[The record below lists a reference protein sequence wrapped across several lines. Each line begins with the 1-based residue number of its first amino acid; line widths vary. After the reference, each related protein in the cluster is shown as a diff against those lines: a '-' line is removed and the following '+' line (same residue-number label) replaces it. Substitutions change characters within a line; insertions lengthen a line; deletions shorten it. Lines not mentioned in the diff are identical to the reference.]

1 MRNSN
6 LTRLSALALSGATLM
21 TGTSAAAEMTVQD
34 IKDGYKANAALTQF
48 YRWFQFY
55 ERPAGGIENALDIL
69 AEDIY
74 VKSSLGEANGQ
85 DEYKARVE
93 SLPTTWKNSHKI
105 NSVDVEIDETG
116 SISLTADVTYQNI
129 GAGPEG
135 VIGQAELSYGVTFGG
150 TSETLPKLAKV
161 EISNTSQSVAETY
174 HDAYPENRV
183 RSLVHRWLTIIE
195 DPSRNP
201 EPFKEIIAD
210 NPEINFSSGLIQ
222 DYEGLAVWLA
232 GPGSQ
237 VAASTHL
244 IEDLTVSEIDDGN
257 WQTVMVFDWAGLL
270 PDGTEL
276 VAKTQHTWVVENDVT
291 ERFARVKK
299 VDVEVLEPFR
309 PKQ

>member
-1 MRNSN
+1 MRN
-6 LTRLSALALSGATLM
+6 LILPRLSALALSGATLLS
-21 TGTSAAAEMTVQD
+21 GTSAAAEMTVQD

-55 ERPAGGIENALDIL
+55 ERPDGGIENALDIL
-69 AEDIY
+69 AEDIF
-74 VKSSLGEANGQ
+74 VKSTLGEANGK
-85 DEYKARVE
+85 DEYQARVE

-105 NSVDVEIDETG
+105 NSVDVEIDNAG
-116 SISLTADVTYQNI
+116 SVSLTADVTYQNI

-135 VIGQAELSYGVTFGG
+135 VIGQAELSYAMTFDVS
-150 TSETLPKLAKV
+150 SEAFPKLAKV
-161 EISNTSQSVAETY
+161 EISNASQGVAEAY
-174 HDAYPENRV
+174 YDAYPENRV
-183 RSLVHRWLTIIE
+183 RSLVHHWLTIIE

-201 EPFKEIIAD
+201 EPFKEILAE

-222 DYEGLAVWLA
+222 DYEGLASWLA

-237 VAASTHL
+237 VAASTHI
-244 IEDLTVSEIDDGN
+244 IEDLEVTEIQGGN
-257 WQTVMVFDWAGLL
+257 WQAVMIFDWAGLL
-270 PDGTEL
+270 PDGTQL
-276 VAKTQHTWVVENDVT
+276 VAKTQHTWVVGNDVT